1 MGVLR
6 RWRLWSV
13 AALGVVVVLL
23 RLTAFR
29 LWKVPEGDPYLDAS
43 GRAEPEGRGLGVA
56 LADDATRSPVRSSCA
71 RSPSAPRACRRRAHA
86 RRGSPNH
93 VKIDGTHVYVNEK
106 VQAAEG
112 SCADEHFKVI
122 PPGGGAEVEQR
133 CSMEVASGVAH
144 PRGEAEATAELPA
157 YEVDLK
163 RDEVVLVSDNRRF
176 PYDSRD
182 YGPVVR
188 DSCTD
193 TIFFRLLGVEGFFDA
208 SRRFQ
213 YVR

>member
-1 MGVLR
+1 M
-6 RWRLWSV
+6 
-13 AALGVVVVLL
+13 
-23 RLTAFR
+23 
-29 LWKVPEGDPYLDAS
+29 
-43 GRAEPEGRGLGVA
+43 
-56 LADDATRSPVRSSCA
+56 
-71 RSPSAPRACRRRAHA
+71 
-86 RRGSPNH
+86 
-93 VKIDGTHVYVNEK
+93 KIDGTHVYVNEK
-106 VQAAEG
+106 VQATEG

-144 PRGEAEATAELPA
+144 PRGEAEGHGRSSGLRGG
-157 YEVDLK
+157 LK

-182 YGPVVR
+182 YGPLVR